1 MLISRLMNTDLLL
14 SSNISSG
21 IYSNKKFVS
30 CELHQTF
37 MPWNLNIRK
46 RDLATNILLLPI
58 TILADG
64 ELRYLLKR
72 KVQQL
77 LSIAT
82 IEKPR
87 EVISIGCCMVAL
99 ENENTTEKFIA
110 SREAFAHNSLEN
122 HQVKLFLTRIG
133 DQSHMKTQLN
143 PGLTIF
149 TTGARIKD
157 RFTAMAMHFDDTSD
171 HGEGDLPKLFKFDY
185 GKPPVYLNFRKL
197 ISRLCRVL
205 NYSRFNW
212 RIEVSPTSATPELW
226 IPIKLNNRL
235 SAADPFW
242 VPLNG
247 KVICFFEG
255 LASRKSHGKIYS
267 IAIEALEPDFKNKY
281 HSAELCLDLGV
292 HISYPCVFFYEDTL
306 FMICETS
313 RLNSSFIFRYDH
325 IEKSWCFVSNL
336 LPGRRLLDP
345 TVLNLGDRFI
355 LIASEKYEEDSYGS
369 AVVRFFESKDL
380 FSDWHELSHLKI
392 WDDRFTRSAGRKEN
406 KLVFQDY
413 SMGIYGKNLRSLNVE
428 DVLSGDLLCL
438 KPEVLFSS
446 DTRKYHHYD
455 ELGGMKIRDSS
466 TI

>member
-1 MLISRLMNTDLLL
+1 MKTDLLL
-14 SSNISSG
+14 SSNISAG
-21 IYSNKKFVS
+21 IYSKKKFVS
-30 CELHQTF
+30 CVLHQTF
-37 MPWNLNIRK
+37 MPWDLNIRK
-46 RDLATNILLLPI
+46 RDLANNILLLPI

-72 KVQQL
+72 KIQQL

-87 EVISIGCCMVAL
+87 KDISIGCCMVAL
-99 ENENTTEKFIA
+99 ENESATEKFIA
-110 SREAFAHNSLEN
+110 SREVFADSSLEN
-122 HQVKLFLTRIG
+122 HQVKLFLMRIG
-133 DQSHMKTQLN
+133 DQSSIETQLN

-149 TTGARIKD
+149 TTRARIKD
-157 RFTAMAMHFDDTSD
+157 RFTAMAMHFDDSIK
-171 HGEGDLPKLFKFDY
+171 HNNKNLPNLFKFDY
-185 GKPPVYLNFRKL
+185 GKAPVYLNFRKL

-205 NYSRFNW
+205 NFSRSYW

-226 IPIKLNNRL
+226 IPIKLNNKF
-235 SAADPFW
+235 SAADPFL

-247 KVICFFEG
+247 KVMCFFEG

-267 IAIEALEPDFKNKY
+267 ITIEAQEPDFKNKY

-292 HISYPCVFFYEDTL
+292 HISYPFVFFHEDTL

-313 RLNSSFIFRYDH
+313 RLNSSFIFRYDQ

-345 TVLNLGDRFI
+345 TLLNLGDRFI
-355 LIASEKYEEDSYGS
+355 LIASEKYDEDSYGS
-369 AVVRFFESKDL
+369 AVVKFFESTDL
-380 FSDWHELSHLKI
+380 FSGWHELSDLKI

-406 KLVFQDY
+406 KLLFQDY
-413 SMGIYGKNLRSLNVE
+413 SMGIYGKNLRSLNIE
-428 DVLSGDLLCL
+428 DVLSGDLLIP
-438 KPEVLFSS
+438 KPEVIFSS

-455 ELGGMKIRDSS
+455 ELGGIKIRDSS